1 MPAPKQ
7 RRLGANYFVTE
18 GASNMARNPAGESIY
33 TDGSYLAKTG
43 GTWHLED
50 SPSKA
55 RWVVSMLARHVEV
68 KPNNI
73 CEIGCGA
80 GGILA
85 ELQKMLPQ
93 HIAFT
98 GYDISPQAHA
108 LSAQFSNPKCQFIL
122 GDAFAD
128 GSKYDLVLVMD
139 VIEHVEDYFSF
150 LRHTRGK
157 GGWKLYHIPLDVHV
171 LGTLRGDNHWD
182 TVGHLHLFTIET
194 ALRALQHSGHRV
206 VDWILTDGA
215 ISIPSKTLRGRI
227 ANLIRIPL
235 SKLST
240 KLTSRVLGGC
250 SMLVLAK

>member
-1 MPAPKQ
+1 MDTYPTAD
-7 RRLGANYFVTE
+7 
-18 GASNMARNPAGESIY
+18 SIY

-50 SPSKA
+50 SLFKA
-55 RWVVSMLARHVEV
+55 KCVASMLARHDEI
-68 KPNNI
+68 KPNTI

-108 LSAQFSNPKCQFIL
+108 LSAQFSSPRCQFIL
-122 GDAFAD
+122 GEAFAD
-128 GSKYDLVLVMD
+128 ASKYDLVLVMD
-139 VIEHVEDYFSF
+139 VIEHIEDYFSF
-150 LRHTRGK
+150 LRHTREK
-157 GGWKLYHIPLDVHV
+157 GDWKLYHIPLDVYV

-206 VDWILTDGA
+206 VDWVFTDRA
-215 ISIPSKTLRGRI
+215 ISIPNQTLRGRI

-235 SKLST
+235 SKFST
-240 KLTSRVLGGC
+240 KLTSRILGGY

>member
-1 MPAPKQ
+1 
-7 RRLGANYFVTE
+7 
-18 GASNMARNPAGESIY
+18 MATNSARESIY

-50 SPSKA
+50 SLFKA
-55 RWVVSMLARHVEV
+55 QRIASLLARHNEI
-68 KPNNI
+68 KPNTI

-93 HIAFT
+93 HIVFT

-108 LSAQFSNPKCQFIL
+108 LSAQFSNPNCQFIL

-150 LRHTRGK
+150 LRHTREK
-157 GGWKLYHIPLDVHV
+157 GDWKLYHIPLDAYVS
-171 LGTLRGDNHWD
+171 GILRGNNSWD
-182 TVGHLHLFTIET
+182 TAGHLHLFTIET
-194 ALRALQHSGHRV
+194 ALNSLRHTGHKV
-206 VDWILTDGA
+206 IDWLFTDGVIA
-215 ISIPSKTLRGRI
+215 TPRKTTREKV
-227 ANLIRIPL
+227 ANFVRRPL
-235 SKLST
+235 AKLSP
-240 KLTSRVLGGC
+240 KFAARLMGGY
-250 SMLVLAK
+250 SMLALAK

>member
-1 MPAPKQ
+1 MD
-7 RRLGANYFVTE
+7 N
-18 GASNMARNPAGESIY
+18 ASAGESIY

-50 SPSKA
+50 SRFKA
-55 RWVVSMLARHVEV
+55 RRIASMLARHNEV
-68 KPNNI
+68 KPNTV

-85 ELQKMLPQ
+85 ELQDMLPN

-108 LSAQFSNPKCQFIL
+108 LSARFSNPRCQFIL

-128 GSKYDLVLVMD
+128 HSQYDVVLVMD

-150 LRHTRGK
+150 LRHSREK
-157 GGWKLYHIPLDVHV
+157 GDWKLYHIPLDAYVS
-171 LGTLRGDNHWD
+171 GILRGNNSWD

-194 ALRALQHSGHRV
+194 ALKSLQHTGHRV
-206 VDWILTDGA
+206 IDWIFTDGA
-215 ISIPSKTLRGRI
+215 IVAPQQTTRGRI
-227 ANLIRIPL
+227 ANLLRIPL
-235 SKLST
+235 SKLSI
-240 KLTSRVLGGC
+240 KLTSRLLGGY

>member
-1 MPAPKQ
+1 MDLYPP
-7 RRLGANYFVTE
+7 REN
-18 GASNMARNPAGESIY
+18 IY

-50 SPSKA
+50 SPFKA
-55 RWVVSMLARHVEV
+55 RWIASMLARHDEV
-68 KPNNI
+68 KLNTI

-85 ELQKMLPQ
+85 ELQKMLPD

-108 LSAQFSNPKCQFIL
+108 LSARFSNPRCQFIFC
-122 GDAFAD
+122 DAFAD
-128 GSKYDLVLVMD
+128 DSQYDLVLVMD

-150 LRHTRGK
+150 LRHAREK
-157 GGWKLYHIPLDVHV
+157 GDWKLYHIPLDIHL
-171 LGTLRGDNHWD
+171 LGTIRGDNLWD
-182 TVGHLHLFTIET
+182 AVGHLHLFTIET
-194 ALRALQHSGHRV
+194 AFSALQHTGHRV
-206 VDWILTDGA
+206 VDWVFTDRA
-215 ISIPSKTLRGRI
+215 ISMPSKTIRGRI
-227 ANLIRIPL
+227 SNLIRIPL

-240 KLTSRVLGGC
+240 KLTSRILGGY

>member
-1 MPAPKQ
+1 M
-7 RRLGANYFVTE
+7 
-18 GASNMARNPAGESIY
+18 ASNSASESIY
-33 TDGSYLAKTG
+33 TNGSYLAKTS

-50 SPSKA
+50 SLFKA
-55 RWVVSMLARHVEV
+55 QRVASILTRHDEV
-68 KPNNI
+68 KPDTI

-108 LSAQFSNPKCQFIL
+108 LSAQFSNPRCQFIL

-139 VIEHVEDYFSF
+139 VIEHVENYFSF
-150 LRHTRGK
+150 LRHAREK
-157 GGWKLYHIPLDVHV
+157 GDWKLYHIPLDVHA
-171 LGTLRGDNHWD
+171 LGTFRGDNHWD

-194 ALRALQHSGHRV
+194 ALKALQHTGHRI
-206 VDWILTDGA
+206 VDWVFTDAA

-235 SKLST
+235 SKFSI
-240 KLTSRVLGGC
+240 KLTSRMLGGY

>member
-1 MPAPKQ
+1 MV
-7 RRLGANYFVTE
+7 GN
-18 GASNMARNPAGESIY
+18 NMATKSARESIY
-33 TDGSYLAKTG
+33 TNGSYLAKTG

-50 SPSKA
+50 SLFKA
-55 RWVVSMLARHVEV
+55 QRIASMLARHGEI
-68 KPNNI
+68 KADKI

-85 ELQKMLPQ
+85 ELQKVLPN
-93 HIAFT
+93 HIAYT

-108 LSAQFSNPKCQFIL
+108 LSSQFSNPNCQFIL

-128 GSKYDLVLVMD
+128 ASKYDLVLVMD

-150 LRHTRGK
+150 LRYTRQK
-157 GGWKLYHIPLDVHV
+157 GDWKLYHIPLESYVV
-171 LGTLRGDNHWD
+171 GVLRGFNYWD
-182 TVGHLHLFTIET
+182 TLGHLHLFTIET
-194 ALRALQHSGHRV
+194 TLRALQHTGHRV

-215 ISIPSKTLRGRI
+215 ISLPNKTLRAHI

-235 SKLST
+235 SKFST
-240 KLTSRVLGGC
+240 KLTSRILGGY

>member
-1 MPAPKQ
+1 MDSYPNAD
-7 RRLGANYFVTE
+7 
-18 GASNMARNPAGESIY
+18 SIY

-50 SPSKA
+50 SLFKA
-55 RWVVSMLARHVEV
+55 QRIASMLALHREI
-68 KPNNI
+68 KLNTI

-108 LSAQFSNPKCQFIL
+108 LSAQFSNPRCQFIL
-122 GDAFAD
+122 GDTFAD
-128 GSKYDLVLVMD
+128 ASKYDLVLIVD
-139 VIEHVEDYFSF
+139 VIEHIEDYFSF

-157 GGWKLYHIPLDVHV
+157 GEWKLYHIPLDVHL
-171 LGTLRGDNHWD
+171 LGTIRGDNHWD
-182 TVGHLHLFTIET
+182 TVGHLHFFTIET

-206 VDWILTDGA
+206 VDWVFTDRA
-215 ISIPSKTLRGRI
+215 ISIPSQTLRGRI

-235 SKLST
+235 SKVST
-240 KLTSRVLGGC
+240 KLTSRILGGY

>member
-1 MPAPKQ
+1 
-7 RRLGANYFVTE
+7 
-18 GASNMARNPAGESIY
+18 MAGNSAGENIY

-55 RWVVSMLARHVEV
+55 RWIVSMLARHVEV
-68 KPNNI
+68 KPNTI

-85 ELQKMLPQ
+85 ELQKMLSD
-93 HIAFT
+93 HITFT

-108 LSAQFSNPKCQFIL
+108 LSARFSNPRCQFIL

-128 GSKYDLVLVMD
+128 PSQYDLVLVMD

-150 LRHTRGK
+150 LRHVRQK
-157 GGWKLYHIPLDVHV
+157 GGLKIYHIPLDAYVS
-171 LGTLRGDNHWD
+171 GILRGNNSWD
-182 TVGHLHLFTIET
+182 SAGHLHLFTIET
-194 ALRALQHSGHRV
+194 ALQALQHTGHRV
-206 VDWILTDGA
+206 VDWIFTDGA
-215 ISIPSKTLRGRI
+215 IVAPQQTTRGRI
-227 ANLIRIPL
+227 ANLLRIPL
-235 SKLST
+235 SKFST
-240 KLTSRVLGGC
+240 KLTSRLLGGY

>member
-1 MPAPKQ
+1 
-7 RRLGANYFVTE
+7 
-18 GASNMARNPAGESIY
+18 MATNSARESIY

-50 SPSKA
+50 SLFKA
-55 RWVVSMLARHVEV
+55 QRIASLLARHDEI
-68 KPNNI
+68 KPDTI

-108 LSAQFSNPKCQFIL
+108 LSAQFSNPNCQFIL

-128 GSKYDLVLVMD
+128 ASKYDLVIVMD

-150 LRHTRGK
+150 LRDTRKK
-157 GGWKLYHIPLDVHV
+157 GDWKLYHIPLEAYVV
-171 LGTLRGDNHWD
+171 GVLRGFNYWD
-182 TVGHLHLFTIET
+182 TLGHLHVFTIET
-194 ALRALQHSGHRV
+194 ALKALQHTGHRV
-206 VDWILTDGA
+206 VDWVFTDGA
-215 ISIPSKTLRGRI
+215 ISMPSKTVRGRI

-235 SKLST
+235 SKFST
-240 KLTSRVLGGC
+240 TLTSRILGGY